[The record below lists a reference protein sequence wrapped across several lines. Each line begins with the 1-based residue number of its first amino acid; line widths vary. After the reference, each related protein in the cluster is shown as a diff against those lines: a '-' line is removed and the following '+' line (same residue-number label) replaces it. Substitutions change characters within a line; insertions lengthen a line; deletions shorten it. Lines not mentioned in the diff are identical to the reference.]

1 MGLGLRPRRASER
14 LPPSFGRFTCSRST
28 RRRPLRSHP
37 HWSPRGRA
45 AAQCCAATRPQRRTA
60 KLAPY
65 DLIVRSNLRSG
76 RLTPGANIGGSF
88 LAPDFHGKQWKAFAE
103 ATWLSPASTV
113 KRVGQLAAKVDQVC
127 GDVPQQIV
135 TGAGDPARV
144 LERIVHE
151 VRKRCRRILTQL

>member
-1 MGLGLRPRRASER
+1 MLRPSPISS
-14 LPPSFGRFTCSRST
+14 LPQSAWGLLDAVIFNVLICNSDSHMWTAKNCSV
-28 RRRPLRSHP
+28 LI
-37 HWSPRGRA
+37 GA
-45 AAQCCAATRPQRRTA
+45 GGTA

-65 DLIVRSNLRSG
+65 DLICAAIYDRVDQHL
-76 RLTPGANIGGSF
+76 PQNIGGSF
-88 LAPDFHGKQWKAFAE
+88 LAADLHGKQWKAFAE
-103 ATWLSPASTV
+103 ETGLSPASTV

-151 VRKRCRRILTQL
+151 GRKRCRRTLTQL